1 MNQDKIL
8 KGIPDKRQ
16 DKDTTSLKFKRDLIE
31 FFGEDYKD
39 KICLEIGTN
48 KGYSTKIL
56 SFLFKKVI
64 TCENDQ
70 NLIEFAK
77 DVNKDRDNI
86 EFIKKDV
93 YRTTW
98 NFEDISVVFID
109 CDHEINSVLS
119 DISNSINLCKSD
131 EELLIVFDDYGLD
144 NPWEGVK
151 EAIQKYTNTSGF
163 SILKKIG
170 HEKGWEYRDNKFL
183 KDREGI
189 ICKYTKEMMWW
200 EA

>member
-1 MNQDKIL
+1 MNKYDIL
-8 KGIPDKRQ
+8 TEVPDKRNE
-16 DKDTTSLKFKRDLIE
+16 KNTTSLKFKKDLI
-31 FFGEDYKD
+31 DYLGGNYKN
-39 KICLEIGTN
+39 KTCLEIGTH
-48 KGYSTKIL
+48 KGYSTRVL
-56 SFLFKKVI
+56 SSLFKKVI
-64 TCENDQ
+64 TCETNDEFI
-70 NLIEFAK
+70 NFAK
-77 DVNKDRDNI
+77 DLNKDRDNI
-86 EFIKKDV
+86 DFLKKDV
-93 YRTTW
+93 YNTSW
-98 NFEDISVVFID
+98 DFEDIDVVFID
-109 CDHEINSVLS
+109 CNHEISYVLS
-119 DISNSINLCKSD
+119 DIRNAINLCGD
-131 EELLIVFDDYGLD
+131 NQELLLIFDDYGLD